1 MQRTG
6 IAKLPLHY
14 GRAPLHLVVRM
25 QKLAW
30 EIANIMVDEYGPD
43 KFLKRVSDPFGFKLW
58 AVSWAM
64 TGTHLA

>member
-1 MQRTG
+1 VQRTG

-14 GRAPLHLVVRM
+14 GRAPLYLVVRM
-25 QKLAW
+25 QKLAR
-30 EIANIMVDEYGPD
+30 EIANIMVDD
-43 KFLKRVSDPFGFKLW
+43 TAQTSFLNAFLTLFGFKLW